1 MEPIKRGMQGA
12 AVEDVQTRLQ
22 KLGYE
27 LDQGEL
33 DKKEYGDSTAAA
45 VASFRGANGL
55 ESGDEVDTPC
65 WTKLVDES
73 YQLGDRTLYL
83 RVPNFKGADVKALQQ
98 ALNVLGFTCGAE
110 DGIFGPHTE
119 AAVQQFQENV
129 GLLADG
135 MAFQDTFRY
144 IERLHHAWRDK
155 PASTPEESE
164 SHVGFARA
172 ANVLESYRIAIGGE
186 DAISRSVASR
196 MWNIAT
202 ATTETSGL
210 VLYNGEPPENMDIV
224 FDLAMDSLPEDA
236 APRATIVLVEC
247 VNLSQRIRT
256 AIAAAKRRPALVRV
270 ELTGMTDYGRFT
282 ASDAQMLAVRLL
294 DGVCDALSEQV
305 R

>member
-1 MEPIKRGMQGA
+1 MEPIKRGMRGA
-12 AVEDVQTRLQ
+12 AVEDVQARLL
-22 KLGYE
+22 KLDYE
-27 LDQGEL
+27 LEQDEL
-33 DKKEYGDSTAAA
+33 DNKEFGDSTAAA
-45 VASFRGANGL
+45 VASFRSTNGL
-55 ESGDEVDTPC
+55 EDGEAVDATC

-83 RVPNFKGADVKALQQ
+83 RVPNFRGADVKALQQ
-98 ALNVLGFTCGAE
+98 ALNVLGFACGAE

-144 IERLHHAWRDK
+144 IERLHHVWRDK
-155 PASTPEESE
+155 PASAPEESE

-172 ANVLESYRIAIGGE
+172 ADVLESYRIAIGGE

-196 MWNIAT
+196 MWNIAA
-202 ATTETSGL
+202 ATTESSGL
-210 VLYNGEPPENMDIV
+210 VLYNGEPPEDMDIV
-224 FDLAMDSLPEDA
+224 FELAMESLPEDA
-236 APRATIVLVEC
+236 EPRATIVLVEC

-270 ELTGMTDYGRFT
+270 ELTGMTDYGRLT
-282 ASDAQMLAVRLL
+282 ASDAQTLAVRLL

>member
-27 LDQGEL
+27 LDQDEL

-45 VASFRGANGL
+45 VASFRSANGL
-55 ESGDEVDTPC
+55 EGGNEVDTSC

-98 ALNVLGFTCGAE
+98 ALNVLGFACGTE

-135 MAFQDTFRY
+135 MVFQDTFRY
-144 IERLHHAWRDK
+144 VERLHHVWKDK
-155 PASTPEESE
+155 PASTPLESE
-164 SHVGFARA
+164 SHIGFARA
-172 ANVLESYRIAIGGE
+172 ADVLESYHIAIGGE
-186 DAISRSVASR
+186 DAIARNVASR

-202 ATTETSGL
+202 ATTENSGME
-210 VLYNGEPPENMDIV
+210 LYNGEPPEGMDFI
-224 FDLAMDSLPEDA
+224 FELALNTLPEDA
-236 APRATIVLVEC
+236 EPRATIVLAEC
-247 VNLSQRIRT
+247 VNLPMRIQT
-256 AIAAAKRRPALVRV
+256 ALAAATGKPALVRF
-270 ELTGMTDYGRFT
+270 ELTGLTDYGRLT

-294 DGVCDALSEQV
+294 DGICDALSEQV